1 MNRMNVKDSKA
12 TDRKYN
18 LIYIYMVHINAAW
31 RWQVPTYVL
40 RYNAI
45 RMLYIDYLHVSTET
59 IYDVS
64 TYIISI
70 NIGLKK
76 NRSKY
81 SAFPPGSDYLWSL
94 KAYTIHNTYISPSI
108 FIGSFCLINN
118 QSYVAVCKIEK
129 QTNQTI
135 YSAPWF
141 LKIKVY
147 FKP

>member
-1 MNRMNVKDSKA
+1 MYLGITQYA
-12 TDRKYN
+12 CCT
-18 LIYIYMVHINAAW
+18 
-31 RWQVPTYVL
+31 
-40 RYNAI
+40 
-45 RMLYIDYLHVSTET
+45 YIDYLHVSTET

-129 QTNQTI
+129 QTNQT
-135 YSAPWF
+135 Y
-141 LKIKVY
+141 KVGLSRKSEELIVY
-147 FKP
+147 GGFHLHLLVFPFVYQFNSSIGVLFHSSFAND